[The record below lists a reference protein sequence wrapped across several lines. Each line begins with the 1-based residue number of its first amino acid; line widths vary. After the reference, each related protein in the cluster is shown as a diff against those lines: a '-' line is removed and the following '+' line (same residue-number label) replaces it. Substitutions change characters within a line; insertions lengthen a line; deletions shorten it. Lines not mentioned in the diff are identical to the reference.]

1 MAHGIPFGKY
11 TSVAFVSR
19 EHALAYAKAHK
30 AEMVDFETL
39 LHVTREGMAKDDVL
53 MHTRFKKRAYPMGK
67 KIYEKR
73 CSAIEPTDF
82 MELGELKEAL
92 ATELPCGLLDEERLQ
107 ALALYLW
114 HVKRRGDL
122 GEVEGKVEVGED
134 EKCPVCGMFVYK
146 YPKWARI

>member
-1 MAHGIPFGKY
+1 
-11 TSVAFVSR
+11 
-19 EHALAYAKAHK
+19 
-30 AEMVDFETL
+30 MVDFETL

-114 HVKRRGDL
+114 HVKRRGDV

-134 EKCPVCGMFVYK
+134 EKRPVCGMFVYK

>member
-53 MHTRFKKRAYPMGK
+53 MHTRFKKKSLSYG
-67 KIYEKR
+67 EKN
-73 CSAIEPTDF
+73 
-82 MELGELKEAL
+82 L
-92 ATELPCGLLDEERLQ
+92 
-107 ALALYLW
+107 
-114 HVKRRGDL
+114 
-122 GEVEGKVEVGED
+122 
-134 EKCPVCGMFVYK
+134 
-146 YPKWARI
+146 